1 MLTLSIGLFKQ
12 IWSSKRKEED
22 RINESIT
29 PCIALYLIMPQVVG
43 NNHDHVIKCGYCNPY
58 RRDEQKDSI
67 FNASEAH
74 YYFFLGYDRKAH
86 HLLCNYRI
94 TRKQILDVCPNSR
107 DQ

>member
-67 FNASEAH
+67 FNASEA
-74 YYFFLGYDRKAH
+74 YFSFLFFGYD
-86 HLLCNYRI
+86 
-94 TRKQILDVCPNSR
+94 
-107 DQ
+107 